1 MTMFRYIIFIS
12 AAALVFTGCSG
23 PSTKQDSIPVEQSTV
38 EAKTQQSDAK
48 IADSGSE
55 TIEPV
60 QDQAAKATAEEPAKT
75 SKVANRPADPFAM
88 LDDSKTRGARDLV
101 IVAVGDV
108 SQPAESWVERTDA
121 QKDSV
126 FDPTRHLITGDL
138 NFMNLESP
146 VTDLKPNAKKTYAF
160 TSPPGRLDWYMGA
173 GFNMFS
179 LSNNHIADAD
189 QPGIDDTI
197 RNVEEY
203 GKKHG
208 MPVYHAGAGQTPE
221 DGLKPTYIKPEG
233 KDVTVAFIAL
243 GFSKSPNVGKFWDE
257 DLIPT
262 IKEASTKA
270 DIVYVSVHA
279 GKEYEHIPP
288 KDLQNRY
295 RSWVDA
301 GADLVI
307 GHHTHC
313 IQPMEQYKDGLIFY
327 SLGNYVF
334 SSRTV
339 RHRKVGAKLYGMMA
353 RIVISDGAVYGS
365 QIVPLWVN
373 NSEDW
378 KLESG
383 EVLPNANFIPQVLT
397 GPFAD
402 AWFNDF
408 DEWTKKAGATPV
420 DRVGDVAF
428 YRMKPY
434 TREVAFVW

>member
-1 MTMFRYIIFIS
+1 MVRYIIFTIAAS
-12 AAALVFTGCSG
+12 ALLVGCSG
-23 PSTKQDSIPVEQSTV
+23 PSTKADVSPTEKPAVESQTQESDAETTQVDSPAPETV
-38 EAKTQQSDAK
+38 EESTEETAVVAPKT
-48 IADSGSE
+48 E
-55 TIEPV
+55 
-60 QDQAAKATAEEPAKT
+60 
-75 SKVANRPADPFAM
+75 RPADPFAM
-88 LDDSKTRGARDLV
+88 LDDKSTRGPRDLV

-108 SQPAESWVERTDA
+108 SQPAESWVERTEA
-121 QKDSV
+121 QKEKV

-160 TSPPGRLDWYMGA
+160 TSPPVRLDWYMGA
-173 GFNMFS
+173 GFNMYS

-203 GKKHG
+203 GKKHQ
-208 MPVYHAGAGQTPE
+208 MPVYHSGAGKTPE
-221 DGLKPTYIKPEG
+221 DGLRPTYIKPEG
-233 KDVTVAFIAL
+233 KDVTVAFISL

-257 DLIPT
+257 NLIPT

-270 DIVYVSVHA
+270 DIVFVSVHA
-279 GKEYEHIPP
+279 GKEYQHVPQ

-301 GADLVI
+301 GADLVV

-313 IQPMEQYKDGLIFY
+313 IQPIEQYKDGLIFY

-339 RHRKVGAKLYGMMA
+339 RHRKVGAKLYSMMA
-353 RIVISDGAVYGS
+353 RIVITDGAVHGT
-365 QIVPLWVN
+365 QVVPLWVN

-378 KLESG
+378 RLETG
-383 EVLPNANFIPQVLT
+383 EVMPNANFIPQILT

-408 DEWTKKAGATPV
+408 NNWTQKAGATPI

-434 TREVAFVW
+434 TKEVAFIW